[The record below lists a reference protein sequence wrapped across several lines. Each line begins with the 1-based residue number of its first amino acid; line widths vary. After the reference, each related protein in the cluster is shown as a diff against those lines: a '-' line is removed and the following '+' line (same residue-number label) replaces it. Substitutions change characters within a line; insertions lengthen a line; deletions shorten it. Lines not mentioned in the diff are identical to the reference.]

1 VLDQL
6 FSKQEKRVAIAKGG
20 TACSALNLRDLA
32 SAYNQL
38 GQAERRSPTWLLL
51 PNEVDKQHLVTD
63 GNYFRWNAAEYRPA
77 TSAWTRELKLSV
89 GTAAAK
95 KARED
100 GCPSALKMLMW
111 QQPTERDWDAA
122 LQWLCKNRHVQVAA
136 LFLVA
141 RRAAQRGHDVKR
153 LCLGDV
159 MWRQAGSEAKGTA
172 IPFLALTPDG
182 PKMMQVFRW
191 WLRNHAQ

>member
-1 VLDQL
+1 
-6 FSKQEKRVAIAKGG
+6 
-20 TACSALNLRDLA
+20 
-32 SAYNQL
+32 
-38 GQAERRSPTWLLL
+38 
-51 PNEVDKQHLVTD
+51 
-63 GNYFRWNAAEYRPA
+63 
-77 TSAWTRELKLSV
+77 V

-100 GCPSALKMLMW
+100 GCPSAMKMIMW
-111 QQPTERDWDAA
+111 QHPTERDWEAA
-122 LQWLCKNRHVQVAA
+122 LRWLCKNRHVQVAA

-153 LCLGDV
+153 LCLGDI

-172 IPFLALTPDG
+172 IPYLALTPDG

-191 WLRNHAQ
+191 CLRYHAESAICLWVGCMHASNPTCTHLWPPPDINRGDRRASTSSTVLHGTANSASVRSS